1 MKVTLT
7 YLYYPGITNTFVLN
21 RLRNKTKK
29 PVQYQHN
36 SVLQHGIKKWL
47 HLLFTR
53 TGTTPYRYITVHTN
67 RYNTIPVYND
77 NFKRERSSPSMFQFE
92 TINYYFYKSRED
104 RTYTCVV
111 FYTVSKYF
119 YPPGLRIS
127 GKFNLRLV
135 MDICKSAVKSC
146 NVKYF
151 LLYNHNY

>member
-1 MKVTLT
+1 M
-7 YLYYPGITNTFVLN
+7 ITF
-21 RLRNKTKK
+21 
-29 PVQYQHN
+29 
-36 SVLQHGIKKWL
+36 
-47 HLLFTR
+47 
-53 TGTTPYRYITVHTN
+53 TVHTN

-135 MDICKSAVKSC
+135 MDICKGAVKSC